1 MKCLTSC
8 MPFVAVEVF
17 NKWHGIIL
25 NGDLPLQRLVGED
38 EQSEKK
44 LLPQMSDRDFEDR
57 FYS

>member
-1 MKCLTSC
+1 